1 MALTG
6 LWAGKWFR
14 LFFQSE
20 EINEKVL
27 EKIFAGRS
35 TCHND
40 GRIRDG

>member
-27 EKIFAGRS
+27 EKIFAGGS